1 MWGTQEEHRNAVRH
15 QCLETVLR
23 KGSSSAKLCAALLTE
38 VLAGMLSFPWVICA
52 GLLCKGPKED

>member
-23 KGSSSAKLCAALLTE
+23 KGPSSAKLRVALLTE
-38 VLAGMLSFPWVICA
+38 VPAGMLSFPWVICA